1 MQQNEQFR
9 LVASYEQMIA
19 LTYLPPEQ
27 TPADA
32 KPVAIQQVMKRL
44 EELFPTFVTT
54 KMTDVELG
62 KRLSRMGYERR
73 RNSKGS
79 AFVLQEL

>member
-9 LVASYEQMIA
+9 QVCSYEQMIA

-27 TPADA
+27 TPSDA
-32 KPVAIQQVMKRL
+32 KPIAIQQVMKRL
-44 EELFPTFVTT
+44 EELFPSFSMT
-54 KMTDVELG
+54 KTADVELG
-62 KRLSRMGYERR
+62 RRLSKMGYERK